1 MKTCRI
7 VTRQETMI
15 MTVLA
20 VIVLILIA
28 GVNQMIDIP
37 SFYNKLMVA
46 LVIFTWM
53 YRNRSV
59 VAEVRY
65 KLTQSIVK
73 RFTK

>member
-59 VAEVRY
+59 VAEVDI
-65 KLTQSIVK
+65 S
-73 RFTK
+73 